1 MYKVQSDWGHCL
13 CNLFYK
19 KMLSQGMIFP
29 ENLLAGGVCN
39 WKCDPCRLYLSI
51 SSWEYLEI
59 FNALKPILSWYVMMR
74 ECEICSEVVSM
85 YYTLTELSGAKKH
98 INDLPVSSLQSPATC
113 LLCAH
118 DQTPL
123 YTDTAGYV
131 IAIWR
136 LWVVIWCIWIAAHFL
151 RAIDSKRWVFW
162 LPHFF
167 GTTRI

>member
-1 MYKVQSDWGHCL
+1 
-13 CNLFYK
+13 
-19 KMLSQGMIFP
+19 
-29 ENLLAGGVCN
+29 
-39 WKCDPCRLYLSI
+39 
-51 SSWEYLEI
+51 
-59 FNALKPILSWYVMMR
+59 MMR

-98 INDLPVSSLQSPATC
+98 INDSPVSPLQSPATC

-136 LWVVIWCIWIAAHFL
+136 L
-151 RAIDSKRWVFW
+151 
-162 LPHFF
+162 
-167 GTTRI
+167 